1 MKIIFFGT
9 PLFAAKVLQ
18 SLIEKNIEIVAV
30 VSKPDKPQG
39 RSSKL
44 IPTPVKEVA
53 LKYSIPCFQPE
64 KVSGSEFIDVL
75 PQFHP
80 DLFVVVAYGE
90 IIKQHILDIPKKG
103 SINLHASL
111 LPKYRGAAPI
121 QRAIID
127 GEKETGVSIIYLVK
141 KMDAGDILATESTP
155 ISSEDTYETVSERLC
170 EIGTRLTLKV
180 IAEIENGSQHR
191 ITQDESKVT
200 YAHKL
205 ELEDCEINWNESAES
220 IHNLVRGVNPFPGAW
235 SYIFIGEEKKRLKI
249 FVTEVLKGEDAPA
262 FCELRYDKGLGLIVG
277 CGQGGLVLKEL
288 QVEGK
293 KRVSSHELLR
303 GVNFKNIRFK

>member
-1 MKIIFFGT
+1 MKIVFFGT
-9 PLFAAKVLQ
+9 PSFAAKVLQ
-18 SLIEKNIEIVAV
+18 SLIERNIEVVAV

-44 IPTPVKEVA
+44 IATPVKEVA
-53 LKYSIPCFQPE
+53 LKHSIPCFQPE
-64 KVSGSEFIDVL
+64 KVSSPEFADVL

-141 KMDAGDILATESTP
+141 KMDAGDVLATESTP
-155 ISSEDTYETVSERLC
+155 ISEEDTYETVAERLC
-170 EIGTRLTLKV
+170 EIGTRLTLRV
-180 IAEIENGSQHR
+180 ISEIESGSEHS
-191 ITQDESKVT
+191 IKQDEQKVT

-205 ELEDCEINWNESAES
+205 ELEDCEINWNASAET

-235 SYIFIGEEKKRLKI
+235 TYVYIGEDKKRLKI
-249 FVTEVLKGEDAPA
+249 FVTEVLKNGEAPA
-262 FCELRYDKGLGLIVG
+262 FGEVRYDKALGLIVG
-277 CGQGGLVLKEL
+277 CGEGALILKEL
-288 QVEGK
+288 QLEGK
-293 KRVSSHELLR
+293 KRVSCHDLLR
-303 GVNFKNIRFK
+303 GVSLKNIRFR